1 MTILIRNVKNVFFA
15 LIAMSA
21 LFLGA
26 CDKDNDRNPPTLQ
39 LMSGANYTAE
49 GTVAA
54 IGQPLYF
61 GIDAQGGD
69 ANITNFT
76 VKIKTSH
83 GTRTLLD
90 SGLNVRNFTVNET
103 FFQGVDDT
111 AQWIFTVMDKN
122 RLTDSKTLTIFKDPN
137 STFGGIRHY
146 PSIVMGMDEN
156 TQIGHFM
163 DPATGHVYM
172 LDSATIMQSAI
183 DIVAYFKMSE
193 DNGVLLPS
201 PTFSSPGEDGD
212 AVLEFYPELEQW
224 QTRNYTKYD
233 IRANNGVTPQAFENA
248 HNDSL
253 LIVSYDDVWG
263 KRKYKW
269 AVTGTIIPFMTQ
281 QGKKGLIRV
290 IQADELATGVIEF
303 EMKIQY

>member
-1 MTILIRNVKNVFFA
+1 MTILITKVRNPFLVLV
-15 LIAMSA
+15 AMST
-21 LFLGA
+21 LLLGA
-26 CDKDNDRNPPTLQ
+26 CDKDSDRNPPTLQ
-39 LMSGANYTAE
+39 LMSGANYTSD

-54 IGQPLYF
+54 IGQPLHF

-76 VKIKTSH
+76 VKIKTSQ
-83 GTRTLLD
+83 GTRTVLD

-103 FFQGVDDT
+103 FFQGVEDT

-122 RLTDSKTLTIFKDPN
+122 RLTDSKTLTIYKDPN

-156 TQIGHFM
+156 TQLGHFM

-183 DIVAYFKMSE
+183 DLLVYFKMSE
-193 DNGVLLPS
+193 DNGVLIPS
-201 PTFSSPGEDGD
+201 ATFSSPGEEGD

-224 QTRNYTKYD
+224 QARNYTKYD
-233 IRANNGVTPQAFENA
+233 IRANNGVTPQAFADA

-269 AVTGTIIPFMTQ
+269 AVAGTIIPFMTQ

-290 IQADELATGVIEF
+290 IRADEQAAGIIEF

>member
-1 MTILIRNVKNVFFA
+1 MTNLMTKVRNTFFV
-15 LIAMSA
+15 LVAMSA
-21 LFLGA
+21 LLLAA

-39 LMSGANYTAE
+39 LLSGGNYTAD

-54 IGQPLYF
+54 IGQSLYF
-61 GIDAQGGD
+61 GINVQSGD

-76 VKIKTSH
+76 VKLKTSQ
-83 GTRTLLD
+83 GTRTVRD
-90 SGLNVRNFTVNET
+90 VGLNSRDFNVNET
-103 FFQGVDDT
+103 FFQGVHDT

-122 RLTDSKTLTIFKDPN
+122 RLTDSKTLTIYKDPN

-156 TQIGHFM
+156 TQIGHFL
-163 DPATGHVYM
+163 DPTAGHVYM
-172 LDSATIMQSAI
+172 IDSATIMQDMI
-183 DIVAYFKMSE
+183 DVVVYFKMA
-193 DNGVLLPS
+193 DKNGVLLPS
-201 PTFSSPGEDGD
+201 PTFSSPAEDGD
-212 AVLEFYPELEQW
+212 GVLEFYPEIEQW

-233 IRANNGVTPQAFENA
+233 IRDYNGVTAEAFENA

-253 LIVSYDDVWG
+253 LIVSYEEVYG
-263 KRKYKW
+263 KRKFKW
-269 AVTGTIIPFMTQ
+269 AVTGTIIPFMNQ

-290 IQADELATGVIEF
+290 IQADELATGVIEL

>member
-1 MTILIRNVKNVFFA
+1 MTILMTKIRNVFFV
-15 LIAMSA
+15 LIAMSVLLLA
-21 LFLGA
+21 A
-26 CDKDNDRNPPTLQ
+26 CDKDTDRNPPTLQ
-39 LMSGANYTAE
+39 LMSGANYTAD

-54 IGQPLYF
+54 IGQPLHF
-61 GIDAQGGD
+61 GIDVQGGD

-76 VKIKTSH
+76 VKINSSQ
-83 GTRTLLD
+83 GIRTVLD

-103 FFQGVDDT
+103 FYQGVDDV
-111 AQWIFTVMDKN
+111 AHWIFTVMDKN
-122 RLTDSKTLTIFKDPN
+122 RLIATKTLKIYKDPN

-156 TQIGHFM
+156 TQIGHFL
-163 DPATGHVYM
+163 DPTAGHVYM
-172 LDSATIMQSAI
+172 LDSATIMQSVI
-183 DIVAYFKMSE
+183 DVVTYFKMAD
-193 DNGVLLPS
+193 DNGVLTPS
-201 PTFSSPGEDGD
+201 PTFSSPGEEGD
-212 AVLEFYPELEQW
+212 AVLEFYPEIEQW
-224 QTRNYTKYD
+224 LTHNYTKYD
-233 IRANNGVTPQAFENA
+233 IRANNGVTRQAFENA

-290 IQADELATGVIEF
+290 IQADEQAAGVIEF